1 MKESQRK
8 AIEKHGKNLNVIF
21 KTGIDPVTLCKK
33 LRRLEL
39 KAERAAE
46 NLCNG
51 TELEESE
58 AKMESV
64 KKSLKK
70 IIGTEHGLR
79 VFINRDPRGYALKID
94 DEDMREKALSLHMDL
109 GGYGILAPEI
119 N

>member
-8 AIEKHGKNLNVIF
+8 AIEKHGKNLNAIF
-21 KTGIDPVTLCKK
+21 NTKLDNITLCKK

-58 AKMESV
+58 AKIESV
-64 KKSLKK
+64 KKSLTK

-94 DEDMREKALSLHMDL
+94 DEDMREKALSLHMDF